1 MERQQELYTRQYG
14 TRNEQIQKHEQ
25 LPGDKLTQGCGY
37 GIAEGDRVQK
47 LGVYGWKREGGHD
60 GETQGA
66 REGHEGGTRGPDE
79 GHERGH
85 EEDTMGERKGHERA
99 RRGARR
105 GNEGGTRRARRTREG
120 ARGGQEGGT
129 EADYTGEHAI

>member
-66 REGHEGGTRGPDE
+66 REGHEGVTKGERGGPE

-85 EEDTMGERKGHERA
+85 EVGRKGV
-99 RRGARR
+99 RRPTILE
-105 GNEGGTRRARRTREG
+105 NM
-120 ARGGQEGGT
+120 Q
-129 EADYTGEHAI
+129 YKTG